1 MFINIIYIVIILIL
15 VFVIFVAFKTVK
27 KNISND
33 SGESVKAEF
42 KNNEKETNIKL
53 NLVEEIKKIEKL
65 HSDGI
70 LSDEEF
76 ELAKKK
82 ILK

>member
-1 MFINIIYIVIILIL
+1 MLINIIYIVIILIL
-15 VFVIFVAFKTVK
+15 VFVILIAFKTVK

-33 SGESVKAEF
+33 SGESAKTEIE
-42 KNNEKETNIKL
+42 NNEKETNIKL